1 VSSPQDLYI
10 VLEIV
15 RSASTNDIRK
25 AFRKLA
31 RRYHPDINPGDRTAE
46 EHFKRISEAYE
57 VLSDPTKREFYDQH
71 GFYTEG
77 VLHQEESRR
86 PFGFS
91 FKTFDVAGSVQP
103 GELFTHFF
111 AQQAARR
118 GPERG
123 NDLECQISIG
133 FAESISGLR
142 TRISVQ
148 RRHACAG
155 CNGLGRESR
164 ANACGHCGGVGQ
176 VVRLRAGLQFLA
188 PCEQCSGTGKTVTE
202 CTDCGGEG
210 RISRTDIMDID
221 IPAGVGVGSR
231 IRYPGQGDMG
241 RHGGPSGDLY
251 VVTNVASHPFFTR
264 VGDNVQC
271 DLPITISEAALGA
284 KIEVPTVDGPAV
296 VRVPPGTQNGQ
307 ILRIRGKGAPSLVQ
321 PGLRGD
327 QFLAV
332 RVVVPRVADERSKE
346 ILKEFAQLNADDPRK
361 EAWKG

>member
-1 VSSPQDLYI
+1 
-10 VLEIV
+10 
-15 RSASTNDIRK
+15 
-25 AFRKLA
+25 
-31 RRYHPDINPGDRTAE
+31 
-46 EHFKRISEAYE
+46 
-57 VLSDPTKREFYDQH
+57 
-71 GFYTEG
+71 
-77 VLHQEESRR
+77 
-86 PFGFS
+86 
-91 FKTFDVAGSVQP
+91 
-103 GELFTHFF
+103 
-111 AQQAARR
+111 
-118 GPERG
+118 
-123 NDLECQISIG
+123 
-133 FAESISGLR
+133 
-142 TRISVQ
+142 
-148 RRHACAG
+148 
-155 CNGLGRESR
+155 
-164 ANACGHCGGVGQ
+164 
-176 VVRLRAGLQFLA
+176 
-188 PCEQCSGTGKTVTE
+188 
-202 CTDCGGEG
+202 
-210 RISRTDIMDID
+210 MDID